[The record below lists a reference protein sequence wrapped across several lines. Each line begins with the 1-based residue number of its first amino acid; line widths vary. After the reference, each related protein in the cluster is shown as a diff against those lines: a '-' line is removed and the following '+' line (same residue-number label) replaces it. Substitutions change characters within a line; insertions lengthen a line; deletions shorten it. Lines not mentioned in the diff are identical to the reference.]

1 MVLKK
6 FILLLILGASVV
18 AGPLTAQNDTIDL
31 TFLEDDSLHQ
41 QIRLFESEEILEIT
55 LSFDITRYKRTK
67 AQEEELDAI
76 LVYKTSQSDSIIR
89 EVKVRARGEMR
100 KSYCDMPPIRLNFKR
115 SFKAEGD
122 EFSSLDKIKIVTHCK
137 PGNEA
142 YVLKEYLAYKLYN
155 ALTENSFRVRLARIT
170 YINTAKESK
179 PIRQFAF
186 FIEPDE
192 VLNSRLKAVELEN
205 LKINQ
210 RRIIPEVMDR
220 AAIFNYMIG
229 NTDWS
234 VPIQHNFYV
243 VAQPLSDN
251 PSQAIAIPYDFDHSG
266 LVNTDY
272 AAPFEG
278 LGIESVTDRKYLGIC
293 RTREQY
299 LEALK
304 EFADK
309 KDEFYKIINEFP
321 YLNTRIK
328 KEMLT
333 FLGGFYSGFDKRNTL
348 ANKLANECIQF

>member
-1 MVLKK
+1 MV
-6 FILLLILGASVV
+6 FERFATALLIMASVFSTQ
-18 AGPLTAQNDTIDL
+18 LSAQNDTIDL
-31 TFLEDDSLHQ
+31 TFLEDDSLYQ
-41 QIRLFESEEILEIT
+41 QIKLFESDELLEIR
-55 LSFDITRYKRTK
+55 LSFDITKYKRTK
-67 AQEEELDAI
+67 AQEEELDAV
-76 LVYKTSQSDSIIR
+76 LVYKTSPSDSIIR

-115 SFKAEGD
+115 SYTAEGD
-122 EFSSLDKIKIVTHCK
+122 EFSRIDKIKLVTHCK

-155 ALTENSFRVRLARIT
+155 ALTDNSFRVRLAKIT
-170 YINTAKESK
+170 YTNTARESK
-179 PIRQFAF
+179 PISQFAF

-192 VLNSRLKAVELEN
+192 VLLSRLKAVELEN

-210 RRIIPEVMDR
+210 RRIKPEIMDR

-243 VAQPLSDN
+243 VAQPLSEN
-251 PSQAIAIPYDFDHSG
+251 PTQAIAIPYDFDHSG

-278 LGIESVTDRKYLGIC
+278 LGIESVTERKYLGIC
-293 RTREQY
+293 RTKEVY
-299 LEALK
+299 IEALK
-304 EFADK
+304 EFSDRK
-309 KDEFYKIINEFP
+309 EEFYGIINDFP
-321 YLNTRIK
+321 YLNNRVK

-333 FLGGFYSGFDKRNTL
+333 FLGAFFSGFDKRNTL
-348 ANKLANECIQF
+348 VNKLLNECISF